1 MSQYWRA
8 GIKDPQTNNV
18 VLIYFSTE
26 NEYQYDEITDFLE
39 TEFGFYCV
47 NCYLHRMN
55 VVEYIANALTCH
67 ISTSRTCFNYK
78 RSVVIG

>member
-8 GIKDPQTNNV
+8 GIKDLQTNRV

-26 NEYQYDEITDFLE
+26 NEYEYDEITDLLE
-39 TEFGFYCV
+39 NEFGFYCV
-47 NCYLHRMN
+47 NCYLHQMN
-55 VVEYIANALTCH
+55 IVEYIANVLTCH